1 MEGVK
6 SMGIRKVGIKKIQ
19 NITFHI
25 FILIIFTITS
35 LHCAKQAPPPPPPQ
49 EPPPPSPEQIMS
61 ELRSALQPLINAVN
75 TNTGLPPSQ
84 HEGIINNLRSVK
96 AKYSAIENGK
106 IAIGKVALEV
116 DDLIKKARD
125 LQRWGLVRLGI
136 MAYDVLRPGA
146 TSPDGKYAR
155 LLERANLMISRPKVE
170 VNGFLQAE
178 NDIYIF
184 LTVTD
189 TASQKS
195 ENFKVREGEE
205 FYEPEDPQTRTKK
218 PPQLRI
224 VRVIG
229 DQQSVEILYIPA
241 NETWIVPGPKT
252 KG

>member
-1 MEGVK
+1 MSKRVSAK
-6 SMGIRKVGIKKIQ
+6 FKKI
-19 NITFHI
+19 ILALFSI
-25 FILIIFTITS
+25 SLIIICIFSSIN
-35 LHCAKQAPPPPPPQ
+35 CAKPAPPTPPPKQ

-61 ELRSALQPLINAVN
+61 ELRSALQPLSNAIN
-75 TNTGLPPSQ
+75 TNTGIPPSQ
-84 HEGIINNLRSVK
+84 HESILNNLRSVK
-96 AKYSAIENGK
+96 GKYSAIENGK
-106 IAIGKVALEV
+106 IAIGKICLEL
-116 DDLIKKARD
+116 DDMIKRAREQ
-125 LQRWGLVRLGI
+125 QRWGLVRLGI

-146 TSPDGKYAR
+146 IAPDGKYAR
-155 LLERANLMISRPKVE
+155 LLERTNLILSRPKVE

-178 NDIYIF
+178 KDIYIF

-189 TASQKS
+189 TATQKT

-205 FYEPEDPQTRTKK
+205 FYEPVDPQTNKKK

-241 NETWIVPGPKT
+241 NETWIVPGPRT

>member
-1 MEGVK
+1 MMK
-6 SMGIRKVGIKKIQ
+6 IKKIAHTK
-19 NITFHI
+19 I
-25 FILIIFTITS
+25 ITS
-35 LHCAKQAPPPPPPQ
+35 HIIPMIILTALISVNLSRAKPAPPPPPPQQ

-61 ELRSALQPLINAVN
+61 ELRSALQPLSNAVN
-75 TNTGLPPSQ
+75 TNTGLPPNQ
-84 HEGIINNLRSVK
+84 HEGILNNLRSVK
-96 AKYSAIENGK
+96 AKYSSIENGK
-106 IAIGKVALEV
+106 IAIGKVALEI
-116 DDLIKKARD
+116 DELIKKARD
-125 LQRWGLVRLGI
+125 IQRWGLVKLGI

-155 LLERANLMISRPKVE
+155 LLERANLMIARPKVE

-189 TASQKS
+189 VTTQKT

-205 FYEPEDPQTRTKK
+205 FYEPVDPQNKTKK
-218 PPQLRI
+218 SPQLRV

-229 DQQSVEILYIPA
+229 DQQSVELLYIPA

>member
-1 MEGVK
+1 MAKVK
-6 SMGIRKVGIKKIQ
+6 PEKV
-19 NITFHI
+19 T
-25 FILIIFTITS
+25 IIFLFFITIGLSTA
-35 LHCAKQAPPPPPPQ
+35 LTLFNVNCAKPAPPSPPPTQ

-61 ELRSALQPLINAVN
+61 ELRSALQPLTNAIN
-75 TNTGLPPSQ
+75 TNTGLPTSQ
-84 HEGIINNLRSVK
+84 HEGILNNLRSVK

-106 IAIGKVALEV
+106 IAIGKICIELDEA
-116 DDLIKKARD
+116 IKKARD
-125 LQRWGLVRLGI
+125 QQRWGLVRLGI

-155 LLERANLMISRPKVE
+155 LLERANLMLSRPKVE

-189 TASQKS
+189 TTTQKT

-205 FYEPEDPQTRTKK
+205 FYEPVDPQTNAKK
-218 PPQLRI
+218 TPQLRI
-224 VRVIG
+224 VRIIG

-241 NETWIVPGPKT
+241 NETWIVPGPKN